1 MKGIIRLSSVTYAM
15 RAQRILDQNGIR
27 SHIRKLTRDNGC
39 SYALEVN
46 WDPESATRMIQSAGI
61 RVL

>member
-27 SHIRKLTRDNGC
+27 SHIRKITHDNGC
-39 SYALEVN
+39 SYVLEIN
-46 WDPESATRMIQSAGI
+46 ADPESAVKIIQSAGI